1 MRELARVEGVE
12 RWVWLVGGGLA
23 HCWVLKHQGRE
34 AGVWRLP
41 GLVAWTVGSG
51 SAPLGG
57 GWLLSFVSCA
67 RLGVRGVGGV
77 VV

>member
-12 RWVWLVGGGLA
+12 RWVRLVGGGLA

-41 GLVAWTVGSG
+41 GLVAWTVFLVALLCLVCPVGC
-51 SAPLGG
+51 AG
-57 GWLLSFVSCA
+57 GWWGCCLRSA
-67 RLGVRGVGGV
+67 
-77 VV
+77 